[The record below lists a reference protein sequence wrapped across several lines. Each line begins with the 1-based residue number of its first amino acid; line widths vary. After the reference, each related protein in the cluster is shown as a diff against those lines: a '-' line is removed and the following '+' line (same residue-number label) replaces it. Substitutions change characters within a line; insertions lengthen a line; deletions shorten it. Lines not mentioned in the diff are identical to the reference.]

1 MSAAV
6 KSAIS
11 SALGMTVFALLIF
24 VPAGTID
31 YWQGWVFL
39 AIFAVVSTVP
49 SVYLNRV
56 DPAAIARRRKA
67 GPGAETRLVQKM
79 VMTAITVSFAVLLVV
94 SGLDYRFG
102 WSKVPTAVSI
112 AGDVMVA
119 VGLGVSLLVVFQN
132 RYAAA
137 TITVEDGQP
146 LASTGLYTVVRHPM
160 YAASVV
166 MMIGMIPDMPEM
178 LNDVRAWQPKSYAD
192 HFRDSGFA
200 AKDVAI
206 EAYAHSPAQFR
217 APFDLTIE
225 RLNTEVAENVET
237 LTRLVAAG
245 DAAELRATA
254 EESSRQLQSLIE
266 LASSIISGNAMNQ
279 AEIDRML
286 RKG

>member
-166 MMIGMIPDMPEM
+166 MMIGMPLALGSYWALLVVAVGVALLI
-178 LNDVRAWQPKSYAD
+178 VRILDEEKL
-192 HFRDSGFA
+192 
-200 AKDVAI
+200 
-206 EAYAHSPAQFR
+206 
-217 APFDLTIE
+217 LTE
-225 RLNTEVAENVET
+225 RLPGYRDYMTEVRD
-237 LTRLVAAG
+237 RLVP
-245 DAAELRATA
+245 R
-254 EESSRQLQSLIE
+254 IW
-266 LASSIISGNAMNQ
+266 
-279 AEIDRML
+279 
-286 RKG
+286 

>member
-119 VGLGVSLLVVFQN
+119 AGLGVSLLVVFQN

-146 LASTGLYTVVRHPM
+146 LASTGLYAVVRHPM

-166 MMIGMIPDMPEM
+166 MMIGMPLALGSYWALLVVAVGVALLI
-178 LNDVRAWQPKSYAD
+178 VRILDEEKL
-192 HFRDSGFA
+192 
-200 AKDVAI
+200 
-206 EAYAHSPAQFR
+206 
-217 APFDLTIE
+217 LTE
-225 RLNTEVAENVET
+225 RLPGYRDYMTEVRD
-237 LTRLVAAG
+237 RLVP
-245 DAAELRATA
+245 R
-254 EESSRQLQSLIE
+254 IW
-266 LASSIISGNAMNQ
+266 
-279 AEIDRML
+279 
-286 RKG
+286 

>member
-1 MSAAV
+1 M
-6 KSAIS
+6 I
-11 SALGMTVFALLIF
+11 
-24 VPAGTID
+24 
-31 YWQGWVFL
+31 
-39 AIFAVVSTVP
+39 
-49 SVYLNRV
+49 
-56 DPAAIARRRKA
+56 DPAADYAAWQVKVA
-67 GPGAETRLVQKM
+67 GKN
-79 VMTAITVSFAVLLVV
+79 VSE
-94 SGLDYRFG
+94 
-102 WSKVPTAVSI
+102 
-112 AGDVMVA
+112 
-119 VGLGVSLLVVFQN
+119 VSLL
-132 RYAAA
+132 A
-137 TITVEDGQP
+137 TDYLNHFNE
-146 LASTGLYTVVRHPM
+146 
-160 YAASVV
+160 VV

-178 LNDVRAWQPKSYAD
+178 LDDVRAWQPKSYAD